1 MKTNKII
8 MNKNM
13 FKKLFKAIEE
23 LKWKLRKMKT
33 NLIKKSMII

>member
-8 MNKNM
+8 MNKKM

-33 NLIKKSMII
+33 NLIKKSMSI